1 MNQDDI
7 DIEKLRVDPEFIQQM
22 AGGPD
27 GKSKR
32 KGWRRNFTLV
42 PREWELRLLGAKRV
56 VTYKLGAELL
66 YRHWLGGGKSIAVTN
81 AVANAA
87 NLSARSKSNAL
98 TELERLG
105 LITVD
110 RSLRRSPQVTL
121 QHVPRI

>member
-1 MNQDDI
+1 MSQDDI

-87 NLSARSKSNAL
+87 NLSPDQNRTRSPSSNVWASS
-98 TELERLG
+98 
-105 LITVD
+105 
-110 RSLRRSPQVTL
+110 RSIAACGDLRR
-121 QHVPRI
+121 